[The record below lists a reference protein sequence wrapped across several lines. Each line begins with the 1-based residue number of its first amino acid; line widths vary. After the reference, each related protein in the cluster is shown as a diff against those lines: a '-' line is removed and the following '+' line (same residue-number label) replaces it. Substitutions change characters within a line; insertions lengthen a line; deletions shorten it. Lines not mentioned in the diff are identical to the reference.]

1 MDLEKIGNFIAEQR
15 VKKKLTQK
23 ELANKLNVTNKAV
36 SKWENGRSLPDVGL
50 FENLCFELDISLN
63 ELLSGGKD
71 NKKEKKDEAT
81 MYFLKHFKKKNKVLL
96 LASVITIFLILFIS
110 GLFIYFINNYNKIK
124 VYSLSGESENFI
136 YSEGL
141 FIDTNQEYFYTFGL
155 LEQNKSILDMNIL
168 KISLKNG
175 DELLFED
182 QYRSG
187 GYLSELRGYNEMF
200 TDENV
205 KNLDN
210 WLLEVTYFDN
220 SSEIEKTE
228 IIKLQSELKLKNS
241 NFLSK
246 KVKSIGDNTENT
258 NATSSLTED
267 RNKTL
272 ETFED
277 YLVKKDYILD
287 EEDNY
292 IKKSSSGIYSIT
304 INPYVSHPVTYK
316 DDIYIIQ
323 FDPFYQT
330 YNFIEKSSY
339 GYIVSYVRLNDS
351 IGCYQECPLDMD
363 ETIKEY
369 LEMFDQEFNEII
381 PPRSSWMK
389 LVDKDDF

>member
-71 NKKEKKDEAT
+71 KKKEKKDEAT

-168 KISLKNG
+168 ILYLFLIILI
-175 DELLFED
+175 LL
-182 QYRSG
+182 
-187 GYLSELRGYNEMF
+187 
-200 TDENV
+200 
-205 KNLDN
+205 
-210 WLLEVTYFDN
+210 
-220 SSEIEKTE
+220 
-228 IIKLQSELKLKNS
+228 
-241 NFLSK
+241 
-246 KVKSIGDNTENT
+246 
-258 NATSSLTED
+258 
-267 RNKTL
+267 
-272 ETFED
+272 
-277 YLVKKDYILD
+277 
-287 EEDNY
+287 
-292 IKKSSSGIYSIT
+292 
-304 INPYVSHPVTYK
+304 
-316 DDIYIIQ
+316 DIYWI
-323 FDPFYQT
+323 
-330 YNFIEKSSY
+330 
-339 GYIVSYVRLNDS
+339 
-351 IGCYQECPLDMD
+351 
-363 ETIKEY
+363 
-369 LEMFDQEFNEII
+369 
-381 PPRSSWMK
+381 
-389 LVDKDDF
+389 